1 MLKKLDILGLE
12 LDNYTVREAMFN
24 VETYLNNDVMNTVET
39 ISMRMIE
46 QAGGD
51 EVMHNCLQELD
62 LAVI

>member
-39 ISMRMIE
+39 GS
-46 QAGGD
+46 GD
-51 EVMHNCLQELD
+51 Q
-62 LAVI
+62 